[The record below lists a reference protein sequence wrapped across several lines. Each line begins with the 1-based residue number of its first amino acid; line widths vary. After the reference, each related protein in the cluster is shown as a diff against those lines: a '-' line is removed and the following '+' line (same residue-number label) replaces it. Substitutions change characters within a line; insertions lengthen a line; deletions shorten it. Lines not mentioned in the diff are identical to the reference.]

1 MKILPS
7 ELPYEQFELIGIK
20 KEDFRA
26 FPQATYQALLSGNRT
41 SLMRFYFKDPKGEKV
56 QLDAKLSLQ
65 RNEAGM
71 PVLFYHPVQKEL
83 KNNFNLSEK
92 DFNTLKN
99 NQSYF
104 IEQTIANKEGKKINT
119 LITIDR
125 TTNELVAIN
134 KDALQPPVMANGI
147 ALTKEQQLD
156 FLTGKTIEVNGA
168 KFNLNPNN
176 EVGMDARHT
185 KFVTTRNA
193 RIDLDHLLFDVTLIA
208 TGLGGFVLLEH
219 LLNFAHR
226 HKIVENKEQLLKN
239 EAVRNALAKAAE
251 EFRHQKEAHATTGKN
266 MNDLQAEYE
275 LSKSIHQQL
284 LMLPDTL
291 QQEMKLLPE
300 SQKFL
305 AYQEP
310 DENNMKMENE
320 EESFSQ
326 QNEQKEDHS
335 NSLKF
340 KR

>member
-20 KEDFRA
+20 REDFRV
-26 FPQATYQALLSGNRT
+26 FPQQTYQALLSGNRT
-41 SLMRFYFKDPKGEKV
+41 SLMRFYFKDRNGEKV

-65 RNEAGM
+65 RNEAGI
-71 PVLFYHPVQKEL
+71 PVLFYHPIQKEL

-92 DFNTLKN
+92 DFKALKN
-99 NQSYF
+99 NEAYF
-104 IEQTIANKEGKKINT
+104 IEQHITDREGKKMSALVT
-119 LITIDR
+119 VDK

-134 KDALQPPVMANGI
+134 KDALQPPAMANGI
-147 ALTKEQQLD
+147 ALTQQQQLN

-176 EVGMDARHT
+176 EVGVDARHT
-185 KFVTTRNA
+185 KIVTTRNA
-193 RIDLDHLLFDVTLIA
+193 KIDMDNMLFDVTLMA

-226 HKIVENKEQLLKN
+226 HKIIENKEQLLKN
-239 EAVRNALAKAAE
+239 EAIRNALAKAAE
-251 EFRHQKEAHATTGKN
+251 EFRHQKEIHATMGKN
-266 MNDLQAEYE
+266 INDLQAEYA

-284 LMLPDTL
+284 LMLPDAL

-310 DENNMKMENE
+310 DENNSRKENE
-320 EESFSQ
+320 DESPSQ
-326 QNEQKEDHS
+326 QNEQKEDYS
-335 NSLKF
+335 NPFRF

>member
-7 ELPYEQFELIGIK
+7 EIPYKQFEILGIK
-20 KEDFRA
+20 KEDVRV
-26 FPQATYQALLSGNRT
+26 FPPSTYQALLSGNRT
-41 SLMRFYFKDPKGEKV
+41 SLMRFYFNDSKGEKV

-65 RNEAGM
+65 RNEAGV

-92 DFNTLKN
+92 KFNALKN
-99 NQSYF
+99 DEAYF
-104 IEQTIANKEGKKINT
+104 IEQTTTNKEGKKINM
-119 LITIDR
+119 LITIDK

-134 KDALQPPVMANGI
+134 KDALQPPLTVNGVT
-147 ALTKEQQLD
+147 LSEEQQLN
-156 FLTGKTIEVNGA
+156 FLNGKTVKVNGA
-168 KFNLNPNN
+168 KFKLNPNS
-176 EVGMDARHT
+176 EVGMEADHT
-185 KFVTTRNA
+185 KVVTTRHA
-193 RIDLDHLLFDVTLIA
+193 KIDFDHLLFDVTLIA

-226 HKIVENKEQLLKN
+226 HKIIENKEQLLKN
-239 EAVRNALAKAAE
+239 ETIRNALAKAAE
-251 EFRHQKEAHATTGKN
+251 DFKYRRETYTTAGKN

-284 LMLPDTL
+284 LMLPDSL

-305 AYQEP
+305 TYPNAEEDNQ
-310 DENNMKMENE
+310 KTQNE
-320 EESFSQ
+320 EETFLE
-326 QNEQKEDHS
+326 QNEQPEEQTR
-335 NSLKF
+335 NFKF